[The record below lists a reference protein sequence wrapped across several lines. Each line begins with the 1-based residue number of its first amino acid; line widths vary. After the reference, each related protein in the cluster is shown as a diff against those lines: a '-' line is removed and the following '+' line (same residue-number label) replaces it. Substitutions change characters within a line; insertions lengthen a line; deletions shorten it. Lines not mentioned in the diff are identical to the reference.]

1 MGSSSSKTPVESIT
15 PQGGPASA
23 RRTPPQQQQ
32 RGGGG
37 RDRDEDEEDGGD
49 VEAEDEDE
57 EDLLEAAVDLL
68 AAAGQK
74 VESPHHHQGS
84 MLRELRTLEMV
95 PGNGHMDR
103 LDPTQQEDIDVSGS
117 GDEEIRPVSQRPRS
131 SPERDTDGRGS
142 PPVLNRK
149 PSCLRNADRSK
160 LPADVRNSPA
170 DGKHLKIRVELE
182 QLEIA
187 GGSPSRQ
194 AGSGS
199 SASHKH
205 SSSPGSS
212 RRQHGASSQ
221 EHDLHRSG
229 GEAECTDGGL
239 LEKGARD
246 ERDESSHGEGEDEDE
261 DEDEEDFH
269 PSRLF
274 QRVKSESSRENM
286 LKDKDHSQSWLN
298 TVIQEINADPEES
311 SIVLEDGQG
320 EEVVAVLKSTFSGSS
335 LAIARK
341 DRSSSPSDS

>member
-1 MGSSSSKTPVESIT
+1 M
-15 PQGGPASA
+15 
-23 RRTPPQQQQ
+23 
-32 RGGGG
+32 
-37 RDRDEDEEDGGD
+37 
-49 VEAEDEDE
+49 
-57 EDLLEAAVDLL
+57 
-68 AAAGQK
+68 AAA
-74 VESPHHHQGS
+74 
-84 MLRELRTLEMV
+84 
-95 PGNGHMDR
+95 
-103 LDPTQQEDIDVSGS
+103 
-117 GDEEIRPVSQRPRS
+117 
-131 SPERDTDGRGS
+131 
-142 PPVLNRK
+142 
-149 PSCLRNADRSK
+149 
-160 LPADVRNSPA
+160 
-170 DGKHLKIRVELE
+170 ELE

-298 TVIQEINADPEES
+298 TSVCGRSFLVDKKKLQCVVFSMIMY
-311 SIVLEDGQG
+311 VLM
-320 EEVVAVLKSTFSGSS
+320 EVVSWYL
-335 LAIARK
+335 LLQ
-341 DRSSSPSDS
+341 SDPGDQCRP